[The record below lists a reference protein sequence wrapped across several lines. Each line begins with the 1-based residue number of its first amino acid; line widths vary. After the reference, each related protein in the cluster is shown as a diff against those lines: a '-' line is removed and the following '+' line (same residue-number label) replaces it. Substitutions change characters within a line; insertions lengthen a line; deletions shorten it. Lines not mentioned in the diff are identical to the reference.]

1 MNNLVKITGLSAYNR
16 TYFENE
22 DSGVLSWII
31 DMDKIRIIST
41 AFNDDVVG
49 TIPKTENEER
59 YLKTRITMFDGGYL
73 SFNINVNLGGVGNE
87 IENALA
93 DLIDARTSSDKYNQM
108 KVLDCSKIINFEFI
122 EDSSQWYR
130 LYDY

>member
-31 DMDKIRIIST
+31 DMDKIRVIST
-41 AFNDDVVG
+41 EFNRDVN
-49 TIPKTENEER
+49 TTLPPTENKER
-59 YLKTRITMFDGGYL
+59 YLKTRIIMFDGAYL
-73 SFNINVNLGGVGNE
+73 DFCININLGGVGNE

-93 DLIDARTSSDKYNQM
+93 DLIDARTQSDKYNQM

-122 EDSSQWYR
+122 KDTSQWLR